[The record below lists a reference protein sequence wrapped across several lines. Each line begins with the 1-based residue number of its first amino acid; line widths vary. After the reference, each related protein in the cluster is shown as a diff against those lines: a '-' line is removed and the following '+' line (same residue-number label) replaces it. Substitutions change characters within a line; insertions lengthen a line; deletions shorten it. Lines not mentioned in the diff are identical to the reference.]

1 VNLGFEHFASKY
13 HLAYIATNDRIE
25 GSGIA
30 TMILNEAVELTEG
43 NISLHVE
50 RSNSGAIKLYEKMGF
65 KDYYSRMIHLSKI
78 H

>member
-1 VNLGFEHFASKY
+1 M
-13 HLAYIATNDRIE
+13 AYIATSDSVE

-50 RSNSGAIKLYEKMGF
+50 HSNIGAIKLYEKMGF
-65 KDYYSRMIHLSKI
+65 SDHYSRMIHISQDE
-78 H
+78 